1 MEPANVRDLG
11 LIGMH
16 IKAGNNTPPLLIE
29 VLGKANDWDSEMLDT
44 LCSEIMSLITFDQAK
59 ALPIPLWY
67 AKYALKPIEARP
79 GVLEYYKSHTKEML
93 KNEDLE
99 TIWKED
105 LDVYEE

>member
-44 LCSEIMSLITFDQAK
+44 LCSEIMSLITVDQAK
-59 ALPIPLWY
+59 ALQIPLWY
-67 AKYALKPIEARP
+67 AKYALKQIEARP
-79 GVLEYYKSHTKEML
+79 GVLEYYKFFFLMIRRPPRSTL
-93 KNEDLE
+93 FPYTTLFR
-99 TIWKED
+99 
-105 LDVYEE
+105 